1 MSRRVAITGATGFI
15 GRKLA
20 MRHMAQGDQVRV
32 LSRRTPDES
41 GLSASVHWFSG
52 DLTGVTDLQAFVADA
67 DVLYHCAGEIR
78 DTSRMEALHVD
89 GARRLIEAASGRI
102 GRWVQLSSTG
112 TYGQRRSGIV
122 TELSDLKP
130 RGMYEVTK
138 LQSDNLVQAASSS
151 GAFQHVILRPSIVYG
166 AEMPN
171 QSLYNLVSMIR
182 RGWFFFIGKPGA
194 SANYIQVDNV
204 VEALLL
210 CAQTPE
216 ASGQVY
222 NLSDHRTLED
232 FVAYIAQSL
241 GCDVPRTRLPEM
253 PIRALAALIGGI
265 PGMPLTQTRVDALTA
280 SAIYSDE
287 KIERELGYRHVVSM
301 EEGLQE
307 LVKAYKQQFSSL

>member
-1 MSRRVAITGATGFI
+1 
-15 GRKLA
+15 
-20 MRHMAQGDQVRV
+20 
-32 LSRRTPDES
+32 
-41 GLSASVHWFSG
+41 
-52 DLTGVTDLQAFVADA
+52 
-67 DVLYHCAGEIR
+67 
-78 DTSRMEALHVD
+78 
-89 GARRLIEAASGRI
+89 
-102 GRWVQLSSTG
+102 
-112 TYGQRRSGIV
+112 
-122 TELSDLKP
+122 
-130 RGMYEVTK
+130 
-138 LQSDNLVQAASSS
+138 
-151 GAFQHVILRPSIVYG
+151 VYG

-222 NLSDHRTLED
+222 NLSDRRTLED

-241 GCDVPRTRLPEM
+241 GVCVPRTRLPEM
-253 PIRALAALIGGI
+253 PIRALVTLIGGI

-280 SAIYSDE
+280 RAIYSDE